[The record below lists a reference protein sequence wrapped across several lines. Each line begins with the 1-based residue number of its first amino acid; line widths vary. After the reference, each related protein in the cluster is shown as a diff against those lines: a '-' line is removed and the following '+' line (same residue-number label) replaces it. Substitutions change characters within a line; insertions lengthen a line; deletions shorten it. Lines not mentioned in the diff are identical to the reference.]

1 MPQPVTFVHITDLH
15 VGNPDVADDHLYSDT
30 TTTLRAILAE
40 VKQVQPKP
48 SFILATGD
56 LTNRGD
62 PGSFMQLK
70 ALMDE
75 AALDVP
81 VLYTLGNHDT
91 RQGFYSVMLERSEDI
106 DRPYDHSTVIDGV
119 HVVAIDTSTPF
130 KVGGHFEAG
139 QAEWL
144 EAELDRHPD
153 LPKLLAMHHPPAL
166 DESHP
171 ELEWESL
178 SFADTAR
185 LAALLAG
192 RNVLGIMCGHMH
204 IDRVSSWHGIPVV
217 VGIGQHAAT
226 DVLFLQQGGFRMLS
240 GASFAIGTVRPS
252 GLTVTFAPQPA
263 ERREL
268 KSYGTLTEMA
278 GLIRQYEATAAI
290 NGAAAE

>member
-1 MPQPVTFVHITDLH
+1 MSQPVTFVHITDLH
-15 VGNPDVADDHLYSDT
+15 VGNPAVADDHLYSDT
-30 TTTLRAILAE
+30 TTTLRAILAN

-62 PGSFMQLK
+62 AGSFMQLK

-91 RQGFYSVMLERSEDI
+91 RAGFYSVMLDQTDDL
-106 DRPYDHSTVIDGV
+106 DRPYDHSAVIDGI
-119 HVVAIDTSTPF
+119 HIVAIDTSTPF
-130 KVGGHFEAG
+130 KVGGHFDPG
-139 QAEWL
+139 QVEWL
-144 EAELDRHPD
+144 AAELDRHPD
-153 LPKLLAMHHPPAL
+153 LPKLIAMHHPPAL
-166 DESHP
+166 DDSHA

-178 SFADTAR
+178 SFADSAR
-185 LAALLAG
+185 LADLLAG

-204 IDRVSSWHGIPVV
+204 LDRVSSWHGIPVV

-240 GASFAIGTVRPS
+240 GASFAIGTIRPS

-268 KSYGTLTEMA
+268 KSYGSLGEMA
-278 GLIRQYEATAAI
+278 ALIRQYEATAAI